1 MNLLLASNAGAQEY
15 RVKGGTQQISEN
27 LLKEIGEENVLF
39 EHPVLTINQVK
50 MTFQCFQTLKRIRMF
65 HSKKTSKDTNSP
77 HPLIFFFPPTQQTRG
92 ILFQFVLTKEEE
104 FLDIKN
110 NFFYLFFFHRNQTRL
125 RLCAPT
131 AAVSPATGSS

>member
-50 MTFQCFQTLKRIRMF
+50 MTFQCFQTLKPIRKNIKGHQF
-65 HSKKTSKDTNSP
+65 TTSTY
-77 HPLIFFFPPTQQTRG
+77 F
-92 ILFQFVLTKEEE
+92 
-104 FLDIKN
+104 
-110 NFFYLFFFHRNQTRL
+110 LFFLQLNRPEEYYFNL
-125 RLCAPT
+125 F
-131 AAVSPATGSS
+131 